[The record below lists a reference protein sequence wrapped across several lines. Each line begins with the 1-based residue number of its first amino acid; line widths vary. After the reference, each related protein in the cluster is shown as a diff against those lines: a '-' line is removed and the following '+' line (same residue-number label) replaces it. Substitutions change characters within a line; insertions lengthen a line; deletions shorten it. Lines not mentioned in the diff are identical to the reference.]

1 MLKKAIRIFVS
12 LSFILSISAFATI
25 NVSAATVVTAGTSTY
40 EIAQDFEGI
49 AAGTTLTSAF
59 NASQETAQLM
69 EGPGAI
75 AGDKSLQINVIS
87 PGGYSKIDLAASLLP
102 APTIPDPTG
111 VFFRIEFDKPV
122 TGGTGGILITTL
134 DGSYA
139 AISSSWLTDMA
150 GANGYIAGY
159 GQIKGQMI
167 GYLFCPFPDAVWA
180 DPNILG
186 WDIRS
191 TTPDNSKMLI
201 DNIGYYTGTDY
212 ASIVASL
219 NTADPLNP
227 ISLQG
232 VTPNTYKNN
241 IIPNFPIQ
249 MKINAYHKG
258 ASTILWSV
266 KDPVIA
272 TIDANGLVTAKKK
285 GTTVV
290 TAALSNDPTIKQE
303 CTINVVLGDI
313 NLTSKELD
321 NAHTAVFG
329 LKVKFRAEAR
339 YYTFDKDVVWSV
351 KSGPA
356 TFVSTPFDPLG
367 DDSDIAASPDVT
379 CILASFSDS
388 GKVIF
393 RAALAANPTIF
404 TDYELVIIPSFTQLQ
419 SDVLN
424 AMGMN
429 SNQYSQASW
438 SKVETLIDTI
448 NTLIENGPEKTTQSK
463 INTLRTD
470 LAKAISALVVG
481 QGTESEPDDDN
492 GNPQT
497 GSESLLVLTLTVIL
511 LGVLIITIKKRVPN
525 N

>member
-1 MLKKAIRIFVS
+1 MLKKATRIFVS
-12 LSFILSISAFATI
+12 LSLILSISAFASI
-25 NVSAATVVTAGTSTY
+25 NVSAGTVVTAGASSY

-59 NASQETAQLM
+59 NPAQETAQLM

-75 AGDKSLQINVIS
+75 AGDKCLQINVIS
-87 PGGYSKIDLAASLLP
+87 PGGYSKIDLAASILP
-102 APTIPDPTG
+102 KPTLAAPTGI
-111 VFFRIEFDKPV
+111 FFRVEFDKPV
-122 TGGTGGILITTL
+122 ETGVGGTMITTL
-134 DGSYA
+134 DGSYDGMQTA
-139 AISSSWLTDMA
+139 WVTDMA
-150 GANGYIAGY
+150 GANGYFGTY
-159 GQIKGQMI
+159 GGFKGMII
-167 GYLFCPFPDAVWA
+167 GYIFVPFPNANWTTDK
-180 DPNILG
+180 ILG
-186 WDIRS
+186 WDMRS
-191 TTPDNSKMLI
+191 NLPSNSKMLL
-201 DNIGYYTGTDY
+201 DNLGYYKGTDY
-212 ASIVASL
+212 AAIIESL
-219 NTADPLNP
+219 NAADPLNP
-227 ISLQG
+227 IALQG

-241 IIPNFPIQ
+241 IIPNNPIQ
-249 MKINAYHKG
+249 MQIQAYHKG

-272 TIDANGLVTAKKK
+272 SIDANGLITAKKK
-285 GTTVV
+285 GSTVV
-290 TAALSNDPTIKQE
+290 TASLSNDPTVKQE

-313 NLTSKELD
+313 DLTSRELD

-329 LKVKFRAEAR
+329 LKVKFRASAR

-356 TFVSTPFDPLG
+356 TFVPAAFDPLG
-367 DDSDIAASPDVT
+367 DDSDIATAPDVT

-393 RAALAANPTIF
+393 RATLAANPTIF
-404 TDYELVIIPSFTQLQ
+404 TDYELTILPSFTQLQ

-429 SNQYSQASW
+429 TNQYSQASW
-438 SKVETLIDTI
+438 GKVQTLINTI

-470 LAKAISALVVG
+470 LAKAIAALVVG

-497 GSESLLVLTLTVIL
+497 GSESLVILTLTVIL
-511 LGVLIITIKKRVPN
+511 LGGLIITFKKRIPN